1 MAFVTPD
8 SNSFLNSPY
17 STTVVTTLPIFI
29 FFVLPAI
36 ILEYIGKH
44 QLTKPGK
51 INKYLLFTALNFPC
65 GLFNLILLFYNKT
78 KKNEQ
83 LTSKGVGYL
92 NNVFSKPN
100 LFKVLEL
107 DLFSSKKKRKSILTI
122 KHPKTDFVFML
133 GVAMNLNW
141 KKKINDSTIFPNVLE
156 PKHKENTKANN
167 KLIKEANV
175 VSEQRKKSIFE
186 SLAIKIHN
194 HHEALTKTQFKN
206 QQKLAQQEAKKHA
219 LELENQKKI
228 EEANARN
235 DSKKLGDLLSN
246 MSSGNF
252 FSVNSNNISDNINNE
267 QKPLT
272 PKELKKQEKLK
283 MKEMKRNEKMAEK
296 AFENR
301 IRGV

>member
-1 MAFVTPD
+1 
-8 SNSFLNSPY
+8 
-17 STTVVTTLPIFI
+17 
-29 FFVLPAI
+29 
-36 ILEYIGKH
+36 
-44 QLTKPGK
+44 
-51 INKYLLFTALNFPC
+51 
-65 GLFNLILLFYNKT
+65 
-78 KKNEQ
+78 
-83 LTSKGVGYL
+83 
-92 NNVFSKPN
+92 
-100 LFKVLEL
+100 
-107 DLFSSKKKRKSILTI
+107 
-122 KHPKTDFVFML
+122 
-133 GVAMNLNW
+133 
-141 KKKINDSTIFPNVLE
+141 
-156 PKHKENTKANN
+156 
-167 KLIKEANV
+167 LIKEANV